1 VQSDRPTTVLFMT
14 DGLATE
20 GEVDTQAIL
29 KNLEAAAKPNVRIF
43 TFGVGDDVD
52 TFLLDAVVQDF
63 RGAGSYVR
71 PGERIDEKV
80 NSLFSKISAP
90 VMTDIALDFGGMQ
103 IDWMYPTQLPDLFAG
118 EQLTLVG
125 RYRQSSENSTITL
138 TGSVNGEQ
146 QSISYANLD
155 FPGRAGGEP
164 FIARLWATRRIGDL
178 LNSIRLRGEN
188 QELIDSVVN
197 LSVRYGI
204 ITPYTSFL
212 IEEDDILSQAGRDRA
227 TTEFAQEAQ
236 GLATNSTG
244 ANAVAAADTTI
255 DLAAAQ
261 APMPMALP
269 TNAPMMGG
277 NGGGASGEMT
287 DEEQRA
293 AGYVNPIQTVNDKTF
308 ILQGDVWTDT
318 AFTPDSMETQKI
330 EFLSDAYFKL
340 LEDKPELSDYFAIGE
355 RVIVVVEG
363 VAYEITSA
371 A

>member
-1 VQSDRPTTVLFMT
+1 
-14 DGLATE
+14 
-20 GEVDTQAIL
+20 
-29 KNLEAAAKPNVRIF
+29 
-43 TFGVGDDVD
+43 VGDDVD

-80 NSLFSKISAP
+80 ASLYSKISAP

-103 IDWMYPTQLPDLFAG
+103 IDWMYPSQLPDLFAG

-125 RYRQSSENSTITL
+125 RYRQSAENTTITL
-138 TGSVNGEQ
+138 SGSVNGDEQ
-146 QSISYANLD
+146 TINYANLE

-178 LNSIRLRGEN
+178 LNSIRLQGEN

-212 IEEDDILSQAGRDRA
+212 IEEDDILTQVGRDRA
-227 TTEFAQEAQ
+227 AAEFREEAQ
-236 GLATNSTG
+236 QLSSVASG
-244 ANAVAAADTTI
+244 AGAVAAADATI
-255 DLAAAQ
+255 NLQAAQ
-261 APMPMALP
+261 APVPMALP
-269 TNAPMMGG
+269 TATAEGMVITEGEG
-277 NGGGASGEMT
+277 DDEAQFGAGFNT
-287 DEEQRA
+287 
-293 AGYVNPIQTVNDKTF
+293 NPIQTVNDKTF

-318 AFTPDSMETQKI
+318 AFTPDTMETQKI
-330 EFLSDAYFKL
+330 EFLSDAYFQL
-340 LEDKPELSDYFAIGE
+340 LEDKPEMAEYLAVGE
-355 RVIVVVEG
+355 RVIVVIEG